1 MCESEAL
8 GVQGLVVPPLGDLG
22 LVTMSL
28 LSYAMR
34 IKHLLSLKVKS
45 YSGYFLLQVSRL
57 KNEQRKCFSLPFSPS
72 SICP

>member
-22 LVTMSL
+22 LVTTSL
-28 LSYAMR
+28 FSYAMR

-45 YSGYFLLQVSRL
+45 YSGYFLLQVAWLR
-57 KNEQRKCFSLPFSPS
+57 NEQTKRFSLTLFPS